1 MVEQTAAWQLELRH
15 WLEPFLMRLAHPA
28 RRAMCPLYVAGLIG
42 PGDRKSVQPMAWRL
56 GLGGH
61 DGLHHFVAAG
71 VWDAAPLEA
80 ELLARADHLV
90 GGPDAY
96 LVIDDTALPKKGT
109 RSVGVAPQYA
119 STLGTRSR
127 SGRGQLPDARL
138 RDPSAW

>member
-96 LVIDDTALPKKGT
+96 LVIDDTALPKKGF
-109 RSVGVAPQYA
+109 R
-119 STLGTRSR
+119 
-127 SGRGQLPDARL
+127 
-138 RDPSAW
+138 